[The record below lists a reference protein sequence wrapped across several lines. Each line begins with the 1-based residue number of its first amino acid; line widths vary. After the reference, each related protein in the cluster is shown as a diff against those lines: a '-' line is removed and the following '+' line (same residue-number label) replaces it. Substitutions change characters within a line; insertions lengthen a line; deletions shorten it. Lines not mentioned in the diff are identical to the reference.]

1 MERGIIMNDNKDSI
15 FNPRN
20 PIFLDV
26 AKWVVL
32 VSSGIMI
39 LLAFAAF
46 ANEMG
51 GQGFLLLLG
60 SVFNYFT
67 GMVFVNMLHNIY
79 DIKEQTKET
88 NALLKKQFEAIQ
100 KNEIN

>member
-1 MERGIIMNDNKDSI
+1 MNNNKDSI

-20 PIFLDV
+20 PLFLDI

-39 LLAFAAF
+39 LFAFAAF
-46 ANEMG
+46 MNNMG

-67 GMVFVNMLHNIY
+67 GMIFVNMLHNIY
-79 DIKEQTKET
+79 DIKEQSKET
-88 NALLKKQFEAIQ
+88 NVLLKKQIELQQ
-100 KNEIN
+100 KNEIE

>member
-1 MERGIIMNDNKDSI
+1 MNNNKDSI

-20 PIFLDV
+20 PLFLDI

-39 LLAFAAF
+39 LFAFAAF
-46 ANEMG
+46 MNNMG
-51 GQGFLLLLG
+51 GQGFLFLLG
-60 SVFNYFT
+60 SVFIFFT
-67 GMVFVNMLHNIY
+67 GMTFVNMLHNIY

-88 NALLKKQFEAIQ
+88 NVLLKKQIDLQQ
-100 KNEIN
+100 KNEIE

>member
-1 MERGIIMNDNKDSI
+1 MNDNKDSI

-20 PIFLDV
+20 PLFLDV

-32 VSSGIMI
+32 VSSSIMV
-39 LLAFAAF
+39 LFAFAAF
-46 ANEMG
+46 ANNMG

-67 GMVFVNMLHNIY
+67 GMIFVNMLHNIY
-79 DIKEQTKET
+79 DIKEQSKET
-88 NALLKKQFEAIQ
+88 NALLKKQFDLQQ
-100 KNEIN
+100 KNEID